1 MDQAENC
8 ANARAAGKSEDPRI
22 RRIRFDPIR
31 EGTQALRS
39 VRSVRWSRST
49 GPFDW
54 PVRLARSTG
63 PFAQRQRCRL
73 VNGEHER

>member
-8 ANARAAGKSEDPRI
+8 ANAGAAGKSEDPRI

-39 VRSVRWSRST
+39 VRWSRST

-54 PVRLARSTG
+54 PVRLARSPSG
-63 PFAQRQRCRL
+63 
-73 VNGEHER
+73 NGADW

>member
-54 PVRLARSTG
+54 PVRPAATVPTG
-63 PFAQRQRCRL
+63 
-73 VNGEHER
+73 ER